1 MEFIAVLEQSQVN
14 DRWSFISAICEYF
27 YKERTFYANLLEFDG
42 QNSFRQYFQ
51 HFVFQSMEPMLL
63 PETQEIITAGNLGE
77 LVSDETLDFFTHFIS
92 DAILMSIFRWITG
105 AAKIPADQFVT
116 KLKEVESLLI
126 HAGRQRRCHRSASHT

>member
-1 MEFIAVLEQSQVN
+1 M
-14 DRWSFISAICEYF
+14 
-27 YKERTFYANLLEFDG
+27 
-42 QNSFRQYFQ
+42 
-51 HFVFQSMEPMLL
+51 FQSMEPMLL

-116 KLKEVESLLI
+116 KLKEVE
-126 HAGRQRRCHRSASHT
+126 AF